1 MCRWFLWILGILVLG
16 AGCIGQG
23 ETTTVAVPLTGAM
36 RVEVCAHT
44 RGDET
49 RTFVSRY
56 DWGRDA
62 ILLSGVSAAVFW
74 MVEMRVPLD
83 AVWVN
88 DGRVT
93 STQRNIPIRDEM
105 GQWTRFASGEP
116 VDALLELSAGALAE
130 EPLLDGAAI
139 PDVPR
144 ACR

>member
-1 MCRWFLWILGILVLG
+1 MCRWFLWILGILVQG

-36 RVEVCAHT
+36 RVEVVRTQEAMR
-44 RGDET
+44 RGL
-49 RTFVSRY
+49 SY
-56 DWGRDA
+56 RDT
-62 ILLSGVSAAVFW
+62 IGDGMLFCFPESAPQFFW